1 MPKNIREIVE
11 EKALLLRDVD
21 GLGPGKASEE
31 LVELSSLLASINR
44 ECADKRWVLGVKK
57 VQLLGEHKT
66 ASKAMIYAEG
76 SEEYK
81 GWLTAEEYRKA
92 VLQMMQAIK
101 YYLRN
106 AESEFK
112 NM

>member
-44 ECADKRWVLGVKK
+44 ECADKRWD
-57 VQLLGEHKT
+57 
-66 ASKAMIYAEG
+66 S
-76 SEEYK
+76 
-81 GWLTAEEYRKA
+81 
-92 VLQMMQAIK
+92 
-101 YYLRN
+101 
-106 AESEFK
+106 F
-112 NM
+112 